1 MLQSLQH
8 PFWKLRGVLIRR
20 QGERTVM
27 LLAIDIGNT
36 NIVMGVMKGLELI
49 ASFRLTT
56 QTPRTSDEYGIM
68 IVEMLGQKNMKIQ
81 DITAVIISSVVPDI
95 MYSFNNGVKRYL
107 RQKPL
112 IVGPGLKTGLAV
124 RTDNPREVGA
134 DRIVNCVAAYEL
146 YGGPCIA
153 IDFGTSTTYDI
164 VNAKGEFIGGLI
176 TPGIRIC
183 ADALWQRAAQ
193 LPHME
198 IKKTKGILDCKN
210 TISSMQSGLVYGYI
224 GQIEYI
230 VKKVKEEMKC
240 EDLKVIATGGLAKI
254 IQDGTKVIEKYD
266 GILTLKGLALIYEK
280 NR

>member
-1 MLQSLQH
+1 
-8 PFWKLRGVLIRR
+8 
-20 QGERTVM
+20 M

-36 NIVMGVMKGLELI
+36 NIVLGVMKGLDLI
-49 ASFRLTT
+49 ATFRMTT

-68 IVEMLGQKNMKIQ
+68 MVEMLREKKIAVS

-95 MYSFNNGVKRYL
+95 MYSVNNSIKKYL
-107 RQKPL
+107 HHKPL
-112 IVGPGLKTGLAV
+112 VVGPGVKTGLAV
-124 RTDNPREVGA
+124 KTDNPREVGA

-146 YGGPCIA
+146 YGGPCMA

-198 IKKTKGILDCKN
+198 IKKTRGILDCKN
-210 TISSMQSGLVYGYI
+210 TVTSMQSGLIYGYI
-224 GQIEYI
+224 GQVEYI
-230 VKKVKEEMKC
+230 VNKTKEAMGC
-240 EDLKVIATGGLAKI
+240 DDLKVIATGGLAKV
-254 IQDGTKVIEKYD
+254 IQDGTDVIERYD
-266 GILTLKGLALIYEK
+266 GLLTLKGLALIYEK

>member
-1 MLQSLQH
+1 
-8 PFWKLRGVLIRR
+8 
-20 QGERTVM
+20 M
-27 LLAIDIGNT
+27 LLAIDVGNT
-36 NIVMGVMKGLELI
+36 NIVMGVMEGLELI
-49 ASFRLTT
+49 SSFRMTT
-56 QTPRTSDEYGIM
+56 QAPRTSDEYGIM
-68 IVEMLGQKNMKIQ
+68 IVEMLRQKDIKIS

-95 MYSFNNGVKRYL
+95 MYSFTNSVKRYL
-107 RQKPL
+107 KQKPL

-164 VNAKGEFIGGLI
+164 VNEKGEFVGGLI

-210 TISSMQSGLVYGYI
+210 TVSSMQTGLVYGYI
-224 GQIEYI
+224 GQVEYI
-230 VKKVKEEMKC
+230 VKNVKEAMNRDDIKI
-240 EDLKVIATGGLAKI
+240 IATGGLAKI
-254 IQDGTKVIEKYD
+254 IQDGTDVIDEYD
-266 GILTLKGLALIYEK
+266 GILTLKGLALIYQK

>member
-1 MLQSLQH
+1 
-8 PFWKLRGVLIRR
+8 
-20 QGERTVM
+20 M

-36 NIVMGVMKGLELI
+36 NIVMGVMNGMELI
-49 ASFRLTT
+49 SSFRMTT

-68 IVEMLGQKNMKIQ
+68 IVDLLRQRGIDTKS
-81 DITAVIISSVVPDI
+81 ITAVIISSVVPDI
-95 MYSFNNGVKRYL
+95 MYSFTNGIKRYL
-107 RQKPL
+107 KQKVM

-134 DRIVNCVAAYEL
+134 DRIVNCVAAYDI

-210 TISSMQSGLVYGYI
+210 TVSSMQSGLIYGYI

-230 VKKVKEEMKC
+230 VNKVKEEMQC
-240 EDLKVIATGGLAKI
+240 EELKVVATGGLAKV
-254 IQDGTKVIEKYD
+254 IQDGTDVIDHYD
-266 GILTLKGLALIYEK
+266 SLLTLKGLAIIYEK

>member
-1 MLQSLQH
+1 
-8 PFWKLRGVLIRR
+8 
-20 QGERTVM
+20 M

-36 NIVMGVMKGLELI
+36 NIVIGVMNGMELI
-49 ASFRLTT
+49 SSFRMTT

-68 IVEMLGQKNMKIQ
+68 IVDLLRQRGI
-81 DITAVIISSVVPDI
+81 DTHSITAVIVSSVVPDI
-95 MYSFNNGVKRYL
+95 MYSFTNGIKRYL
-107 RQKPL
+107 KQKVM

-134 DRIVNCVAAYEL
+134 DRIVNCVAAYDI

-164 VNAKGEFIGGLI
+164 VNDKGEFIGGLI

-210 TISSMQSGLVYGYI
+210 TITSMQSGLIYGYI
-224 GQIEYI
+224 GQLEYI
-230 VKKVKEEMKC
+230 VNKVKEEMQC
-240 EDLKVIATGGLAKI
+240 DNMKVVATGGLAKV
-254 IQDGTKVIEKYD
+254 IQDGTNVIDHYD
-266 GILTLKGLALIYEK
+266 SLLTLKGLAIIYEK

>member
-1 MLQSLQH
+1 
-8 PFWKLRGVLIRR
+8 
-20 QGERTVM
+20 M

-36 NIVMGVMKGLELI
+36 NIVMGIMNGMELI
-49 ASFRLTT
+49 SSFRMTT

-68 IVEMLGQKNMKIQ
+68 IVDLLRQRGIDTKS
-81 DITAVIISSVVPDI
+81 ITAVIISSVVPDI
-95 MYSFNNGVKRYL
+95 MYSFTNGIKRYL
-107 RQKPL
+107 KQKVM

-134 DRIVNCVAAYEL
+134 DRIVNCVAAYDI

-210 TISSMQSGLVYGYI
+210 TVASMQSGLIYGYI

-230 VKKVKEEMKC
+230 VKKVKEEMQC
-240 EDLKVIATGGLAKI
+240 EELKVVATGGLAKV
-254 IQDGTKVIEKYD
+254 IQDGTNVIDHYD
-266 GILTLKGLALIYEK
+266 SLLTLKGLAIIYEK

>member
-1 MLQSLQH
+1 
-8 PFWKLRGVLIRR
+8 
-20 QGERTVM
+20 M

-36 NIVMGVMKGLELI
+36 NIVMGVMDHLELI
-49 ASFRLTT
+49 TSFRLTT

-68 IVEMLGQKNMKIQ
+68 IVDLLRQRDIDVKS
-81 DITAVIISSVVPDI
+81 ITAVIVSSVVPDI
-95 MYSFNNGVKRYL
+95 MYSFTNGIKRYL
-107 RQKPL
+107 KQKTMV
-112 IVGPGLKTGLAV
+112 VGPGLKTGLAV

-134 DRIVNCVAAYEL
+134 DRIVNCVAAYDI
-146 YGGPCIA
+146 YGGPCVA

-164 VNAKGEFIGGLI
+164 VNEKGEFIGGLI

-210 TISSMQSGLVYGYI
+210 TITSMQSGLIYGYI

-230 VKKVKEEMKC
+230 INNIRKEMNCAE
-240 EDLKVIATGGLAKI
+240 LKVVATGGLAKVI
-254 IQDGTKVIEKYD
+254 MDGTEVIDHYD
-266 GILTLKGLALIYEK
+266 SLLTLKGLAMIYEK